1 MSFSFSVRSG
11 ARMTTRSA
19 SERLSSGT
27 WSPSYTSKTRTLRTS
42 LPPARR
48 ACSTTA
54 AAGTSRA
61 TMTARSWEAG
71 GYVPRST
78 NAVVFSAAAA
88 NRSMLSEA
96 KYTARSSTP

>member
-1 MSFSFSVRSG
+1 MILARTPLMSFSLSVRSG

-48 ACSTTA
+48 ACSSTA
-54 AAGTSRA
+54 AAGTSRP
-61 TMTARSWEAG
+61 TTTARSCAAG
-71 GYVPRST
+71 GYEPRSS
-78 NAVVFSAAAA
+78 NAVVRSAA
-88 NRSMLSEA
+88 
-96 KYTARSSTP
+96 STKWPLTVAT